1 MNKCPPAVLS
11 GSVRW
16 LHLYL
21 RRVGTYIAAPQDS
34 RLPGQY
40 ILGSNN
46 RWTSA
51 VHSSLVPLQTRETAH
66 VQPGKISLRRHAAQ
80 ERGEIRTDP

>member
-16 LHLYL
+16 LRLYL
-21 RRVGTYIAAPQDS
+21 RRVRAYIAAPQDS

-46 RWTSA
+46 CWTSA
-51 VHSSLVPLQTRETAH
+51 VHSSLLPLQTCEAAH
-66 VQPGKISLRRHAAQ
+66 VQPGEISLRRHDTY
-80 ERGEIRTDP
+80 GSIPN